1 MSFDHIAYNE
11 IHQLREHFKLIFGDF
26 NATAF
31 VFNPGITGGSLQA
44 WLATPAN
51 NTAFAQMCATYI
63 GPAALIANTTT
74 WAVVAASSNAMAV
87 VAASSNAMA
96 VVAASETAMAAVAA
110 SETAMAAV
118 AASSTAMAAVAASST
133 AMAAVIA
140 RSTAMAVVAASET
153 AMAAVAASSTALMAM
168 HGSDTALNAIK
179 GSAPAMNAMRA
190 SSKYIA
196 SAGQSINGTGVTIT
210 ALSPFGKYILLG
222 LSSSM
227 AEPSTAIAVNTTR
240 PSSALG
246 GAGMSVPSKSSDAKR
261 IDLAIP
267 LVSPFTATSVGGYP
281 WNFGAIRCDV

>member
-74 WAVVAASSNAMAV
+74 WAVVAASSN
-87 VAASSNAMA
+87 
-96 VVAASETAMAAVAA
+96 
-110 SETAMAAV
+110 
-118 AASSTAMAAVAASST
+118 
-133 AMAAVIA
+133 
-140 RSTAMAVVAASET
+140 AMAVVAASET

>member
-87 VAASSNAMA
+87 VAAS
-96 VVAASETAMAAVAA
+96 
-110 SETAMAAV
+110 ETAMAAV
-118 AASSTAMAAVAASST
+118 AASSTAMAA
-133 AMAAVIA
+133 
-140 RSTAMAVVAASET
+140 VAASET

-196 SAGQSINGTGVTIT
+196 SAGQSIHGTGVTIT

-227 AEPSTAIAVNTTR
+227 AEPSTEIAVNTTR

-267 LVSPFTATSVGGYP
+267 LVSPFTATSIGGYL

>member
-87 VAASSNAMA
+87 VAAS
-96 VVAASETAMAAVAA
+96 
-110 SETAMAAV
+110 ETAMAAV
-118 AASSTAMAAVAASST
+118 AASSTAMAAVAASET
-133 AMAAVIA
+133 AMAG
-140 RSTAMAVVAASET
+140 VAASET

-196 SAGQSINGTGVTIT
+196 SAGQSIHGTGVTIT

-227 AEPSTAIAVNTTR
+227 AEPSTEIAVNTTR

-267 LVSPFTATSVGGYP
+267 LVSPFTATSIGGYL